1 MNEKK
6 WESIMDAPIIKV
18 KPPGPL
24 SSKMLEEQDRFE
36 TASRSYTKI
45 FRTALDY
52 GKNAT
57 VVDVD
62 GNVFIDLFAGVSVI
76 NMGHGNPDV
85 INAIQKQTEKLTHI
99 TEVPTESRISFLKI
113 LDSTLPG
120 KMGGKS
126 KIFTT
131 VTGGDA
137 CELAIQLARFVTGK
151 KVIVAFGG
159 SYHGIAGNIV
169 SATANSHYR
178 EYSGND
184 YLNTY
189 HLPYPYPYR
198 FPQDVEPEEMSKI
211 GAENLENLITD
222 PYSGTGG
229 IAGVIVEPV
238 QGEGGYIVP
247 PKNFLPLLREITQ
260 KHNVPLIVDEVQT
273 GMGRT
278 GKIWAT
284 EHAGITPDIIT
295 ISKSVGGGIPISMIA
310 YDEEYDRNLPAG
322 FHLGTYRANPLGLA
336 AGNIILQKLKHE
348 EFMKEIR
355 NKGNLIIESLRKLET
370 ESRFI
375 GDVRGLGLMVG
386 VEFVKD
392 RKTKEPNGDL
402 AQRIKTEMFNRG
414 VLIHTCG
421 HYANVIRFMP
431 PLTIEE
437 PLLRKVMNIFSEVV
451 VKLSKD

>member
-211 GAENLENLITD
+211 VAENLENLITD

-284 EHAGITPDIIT
+284 EYSGITPDIMT